1 MSRDGGASPV
11 DVAELFALNGVLR
24 VDGASS
30 SHSSCS
36 YSSSSSSSRSFQLPE
51 GSTRSSSQ
59 VAGVPSPVPAIAGP
73 FVEELDLHCLLVP
86 WRVLKQLLLPSSSQ
100 IVAKGR
106 GDGWKKIDDAF
117 GLRHRNDN
125 FLVEPALKDVE
136 GETRLLPRCFWHSLQ
151 LAVGA
156 VERSFDL

>member
-1 MSRDGGASPV
+1 MSRDGEASPV
-11 DVAELFALNGVLR
+11 GAAEVFALNGVLR
-24 VDGASS
+24 VDGSLV
-30 SHSSCS
+30 
-36 YSSSSSSSRSFQLPE
+36 LPLLVLALE
-51 GSTRSSSQ
+51 LLLEVVPAPREVDPFVPQ

>member
-1 MSRDGGASPV
+1 MSRDGEASPV
-11 DVAELFALNGVLR
+11 GAAEVFALNGVLR
-24 VDGASS
+24 VDGSLV
-30 SHSSCS
+30 
-36 YSSSSSSSRSFQLPE
+36 LPLLVLALE
-51 GSTRSSSQ
+51 LLLEVVPAPREVDPFVPQ

-117 GLRHRNDN
+117 GLRRRNDN